1 LSFGVNVDKNDISLP
16 GGDFTTNLIRLEG
29 GWHLSPWASFNGNIQ
44 YDDESEIVGLFARF
58 RWIIRPGND
67 LFFVYTNNWLNEGER
82 LRDFDFRTISRGGT
96 TKINYTYRF

>member
-1 LSFGVNVDKNDISLP
+1 MGVNVDKNYISLP
-16 GGDFTTNLIRLEG
+16 GNDSITTNLIRLET

-67 LFFVYTNNWLNEGER
+67 LFFVYTHNWLNEEELG
-82 LRDFDFRTISRGGT
+82 FRTMSRGGT